1 MTQPSLLGPRMTA
14 QTWADAAPVLEAGGL
29 SGCRRAGLWGAASWL
44 LILASSACGRRARAL
59 PGASRTGCT
68 LGPLVGAAQPADLG
82 TGQGLL
88 YRPSV
93 VPVGGGGTMGGGGSP
108 THVRLEGR
116 KTAGGTFAQKKPE
129 TRRM

>member
-1 MTQPSLLGPRMTA
+1 MGVAELGSGGPPPGSSSSLPLH
-14 QTWADAAPVLEAGGL
+14 VAGGQ
-29 SGCRRAGLWGAASWL
+29 
-44 LILASSACGRRARAL
+44 GR
-59 PGASRTGCT
+59 S
-68 LGPLVGAAQPADLG
+68 LGPLIGAAQPADLG

-93 VPVGGGGTMGGGGSP
+93 VPEGGGGTMGGGGSP